1 VRGEQTNGFQ
11 NFRMRS
17 VFKENGQMSTV
28 LEIECFY
35 GIGAFE
41 VLLSGVSALKLS
53 HPSVCSILRVF
64 RCYSNYDTVS
74 RGSGEE

>member
-1 VRGEQTNGFQ
+1 
-11 NFRMRS
+11 
-17 VFKENGQMSTV
+17 MSTV